1 MKRFASFICW
11 LAAAAMAVAQQ
22 PPQTAQAPTFR
33 TSTRLVVQTVSVKDA
48 DGKPVEGLTAK
59 DFIITEDGE
68 PQVISFVE
76 FQRLTTTPVA
86 APAANAAP
94 AADPAPAPRP
104 SPATAVA
111 PAADV
116 GIATAPPGDLKY
128 RDRRLLVLYFDL
140 TALPG
145 PDLLR
150 AYKAANTFVASQ
162 MTPADLIAVM
172 TFQGG
177 AVRVQLDFTN
187 DRARLREVFESLVFG
202 DDKNGDGIP
211 DTLEQGTAF
220 GQDDAEFAILN
231 TDRQLSALQTA
242 VGMLRPLPDQKALVY
257 FASGLRL
264 NGVDNQAQLR
274 ATTNAAL
281 RANVSIFP
289 VDARGLV
296 ASAPLGDATRS
307 SPGGLTMFNGQQAG
321 TALGNMLGSQDTLY
335 ALAKDTGGK
344 ALFDS
349 NDLSLGIV
357 QAAQAVTSYYILGFY
372 TTHTALD
379 GKFHRVK
386 ISLAGGR
393 SADLSY
399 RQGYYAD
406 KEFAKFTDADK
417 ERQLEEAL
425 MLDNPVTEI
434 PIAIEVNFF
443 QLNRAEYFVPV
454 AVKIPGSELALARR
468 RGAARTRLD
477 FIGEVKDEY
486 GITMQNVRDR
496 LDIKLTDDTAAQLGK
511 RPIQYETGF
520 TLLPGR
526 YVIKFLARDSET
538 GRIGTFQTPFTIPNL
553 NREAQQRIPISSVV
567 LSSQRVPFADALYSV
582 KKTDS
587 DRNVTANP
595 LVHDGQKLIPSV
607 TRVFSQTRDM
617 YVFLQAYERGA
628 TTTQPLVAYVT
639 FYRGDVKAFETTPV
653 PVTDGLEPSS
663 KAVPLRLSVPLAS
676 LAAGRYDC
684 QVTVL
689 DPANQKIAFWRAPVV
704 LVP

>member
-1 MKRFASFICW
+1 MFVAAW
-11 LAAAAMAVAQQ
+11 LATVAVLAAQQ
-22 PPQTAQAPTFR
+22 QQTAQRPTFR
-33 TSTRLVVQTVSVKDA
+33 TSTRLVVRTISVKDG
-48 DGKPVEGLTAK
+48 DGKPIEGLTAS
-59 DFIITEDGE
+59 DFVVTEDGE
-68 PQVISFVE
+68 PQIISFVE
-76 FQRLTTTPVA
+76 FQRLATTPVA
-86 APAANAAP
+86 TPAADAAP
-94 AADPAPAPRP
+94 AVDVPPAPRP
-104 SPATAVA
+104 SPASAAA
-111 PAADV
+111 PVTDA

-128 RDRRLLVLYFDL
+128 RDRRLLILYFDL

-150 AYKAANTFVASQ
+150 AYKAANTFIASQ

-177 AVRVQLDFTN
+177 AVRVQQDFTEN
-187 DRARLREVFESLVFG
+187 RPRLREVLESLVFG

-289 VDARGLV
+289 VDARGLM
-296 ASAPLGDATRS
+296 ASAPLGDATRP
-307 SPGGLTMFNGQQAG
+307 SPGGQAMFNGQQAG
-321 TALGNMLGSQDTLY
+321 TALANTLGSQDTLY

-386 ISLAGGR
+386 VSLAGRR
-393 SADLSY
+393 SAELSY

-406 KEFAKFTDADK
+406 QEFAKFNEADK

-425 MLDNPVTEI
+425 MLENPVTDI

-486 GITMQNVRDR
+486 GITMQNVRDK
-496 LDIKLTDDTAAQLGK
+496 LDIKLSDDTAAQLAR

-553 NREAQQRIPISSVV
+553 NREAQRIPISSVV

-582 KKTDS
+582 KRTES
-587 DRNVTANP
+587 DRNVNVNP
-595 LVHDGQKLIPSV
+595 LVYDGQKLIPSV

-617 YVFLQAYERGA
+617 YVFLQAYQRGA
-628 TTTQPLVAYVT
+628 STTQPLVAYVT

-689 DPANQKIAFWRAPVV
+689 DPVNQKIAFWRAPVV

>member
-1 MKRFASFICW
+1 MRYTLVFVM
-11 LAAAAMAVAQQ
+11 LAAAAVTAQQ
-22 PPQTAQAPTFR
+22 AAQAPTFR

-48 DGKPVEGLTAK
+48 DGKPLEGLTAK
-59 DFIITEDGE
+59 DFIVTEDGE

-86 APAANAAP
+86 APAAAAAGTP
-94 AADPAPAPRP
+94 VADSAPAPRP
-104 SPATAVA
+104 SSASAV
-111 PAADV
+111 PPPADV

-128 RDRRLLVLYFDL
+128 RDRRLLILYFDL

-150 AYKAANTFVASQ
+150 AYKAANTFITTQ

-177 AVRVQLDFTN
+177 AVRVQQDFTG
-187 DRARLREVFESLVFG
+187 DRAKLRDVFESLVFG

-211 DTLEQGTAF
+211 DNLEQGTAF

-242 VGMLRPLPDQKALVY
+242 VGMLRPLPDRKALVY

-296 ASAPLGDATRS
+296 ASAPLGDATRQ
-307 SPGGLTMFNGQQAG
+307 SPGGLAMFNGQQAG
-321 TALGNMLGSQDTLY
+321 TTLGNTLGSQDTLY

-344 ALFDS
+344 PLFDS

-372 TTHTALD
+372 TTHAALD
-379 GKFHRVK
+379 GKFRRVK
-386 ISLAGGR
+386 VSLAGGG
-393 SADLSY
+393 SAELSY

-406 KEFAKFTDADK
+406 AKFTEADR

-425 MLDNPVTEI
+425 MLDNPVTDI

-454 AVKIPGSELALARR
+454 AV
-468 RGAARTRLD
+468 
-477 FIGEVKDEY
+477 
-486 GITMQNVRDR
+486 
-496 LDIKLTDDTAAQLGK
+496 
-511 RPIQYETGF
+511 
-520 TLLPGR
+520 
-526 YVIKFLARDSET
+526 
-538 GRIGTFQTPFTIPNL
+538 
-553 NREAQQRIPISSVV
+553 
-567 LSSQRVPFADALYSV
+567 
-582 KKTDS
+582 
-587 DRNVTANP
+587 
-595 LVHDGQKLIPSV
+595 
-607 TRVFSQTRDM
+607 
-617 YVFLQAYERGA
+617 
-628 TTTQPLVAYVT
+628 
-639 FYRGDVKAFETTPV
+639 
-653 PVTDGLEPSS
+653 
-663 KAVPLRLSVPLAS
+663 
-676 LAAGRYDC
+676 
-684 QVTVL
+684 
-689 DPANQKIAFWRAPVV
+689 
-704 LVP
+704 